1 MLQYDQQKINL
12 ETTLGTMSPIFKDSN
27 KANINFKDLLSH
39 YAGLAAGIPFYKA
52 TMDNSKFPSEVFL
65 EKYLKKFSK
74 RLRTV
79 SFIRNDFS
87 NTIMDLI
94 VKSKISTKRIQIQ
107 RFDLY
112 DFKGLFRKQRTLD
125 NSSTRKFLSLA
136 RNE

>member
-1 MLQYDQQKINL
+1 
-12 ETTLGTMSPIFKDSN
+12 MSPIFKDSN

-52 TMDNSKFPSEVFL
+52 NGQFEISFGSFFL
-65 EKYLKKFSK
+65 EKYLKKISQNDCGQ
-74 RLRTV
+74 

-94 VKSKISTKRIQIQ
+94 VKSKISIKRIQIQ

-112 DFKGLFRKQRTLD
+112 DFKGLFRK
-125 NSSTRKFLSLA
+125 N
-136 RNE
+136 NG